1 MSNVDNKVVDD
12 FGDEWELFDHSGIS
26 RANLLDSFNQYFRDF
41 PFDEL
46 TDGSVG
52 FDMGC
57 GTGRWAGFVAN
68 RVGTLNCI
76 DPSEKAVQV
85 ARKYLAEFPN
95 INFHVGSVDS
105 EHLENESQD
114 FGYCLGVLHHV
125 PDTLSAIGSCAKLLK
140 KDAPFLLYL
149 YYNFDNKPTWFRVI
163 WKVTDLIRRL
173 ICVLPRTFKIPITSV
188 IAVFIYLPL
197 ARLSFALEIMGMDVS
212 NVPLSDY
219 RRKRFYIMRTD
230 ALDRFGTRLE
240 KRFSKSD
247 IEMML
252 LGSGFSDVKFSDMP
266 PYWTCVARKE

>member
-1 MSNVDNKVVDD
+1 MSNIDNKVVDD
-12 FGDEWELFDHSGIS
+12 FGDEWEFFDHSSIS
-26 RANLLDSFNQYFRDF
+26 RVSLQDSFNQYFRDF

-46 TDGSVG
+46 TDRSVG

-57 GTGRWAGFVAN
+57 GTGRWAGFVAG
-68 RVGTLNCI
+68 RVGTLNCV

-85 ARKYLAEFPN
+85 ARKYLAEFQN
-95 INFHVGSVDS
+95 VNFHVGSVDS
-105 EHLENESQD
+105 QHLENESQD

-125 PDTLSAIGSCAKLLK
+125 PDTLSAIKSCAKLLK

-149 YYNFDNKPTWFRVI
+149 YYKFDNKPTWFRVI
-163 WKVTDLIRRL
+163 WKVSDLIRRL
-173 ICVLPRTFKIPITSV
+173 ICVLPRIFKIPITSI
-188 IAVFIYLPL
+188 IAACIYLPL
-197 ARLSFALEIMGMDVS
+197 ARLSFALELLGMDVS

-219 RRKRFYIMRTD
+219 RRKSFYIMRTD

-252 LGSGFSDVKFSDMP
+252 LSSGFSNVKFSDMP
-266 PYWTCVARKE
+266 PYWTCVVRKE